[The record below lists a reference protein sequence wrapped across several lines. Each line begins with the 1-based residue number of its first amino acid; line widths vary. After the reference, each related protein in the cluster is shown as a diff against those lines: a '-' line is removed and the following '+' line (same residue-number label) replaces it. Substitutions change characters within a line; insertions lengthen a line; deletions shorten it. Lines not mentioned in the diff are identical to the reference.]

1 MKGQLFIYKRGARK
15 TRALSKE
22 GKNVGAKTTRGRN
35 EKPQG
40 RPLLKWPEVWG
51 SEKQKWKPLSE

>member
-1 MKGQLFIYKRGARK
+1 MYKRGARK